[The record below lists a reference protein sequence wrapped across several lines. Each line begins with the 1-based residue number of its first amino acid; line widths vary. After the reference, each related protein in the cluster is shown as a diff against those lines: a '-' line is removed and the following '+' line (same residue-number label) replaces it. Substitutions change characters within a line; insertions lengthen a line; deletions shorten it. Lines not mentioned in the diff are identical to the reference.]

1 MLTKSLSK
9 DGGKIKSLQR
19 DCQFQRAITDACLE
33 HILMSS
39 ILIVRFCEII
49 NTAFSRTFFGKM
61 LHRKSSHRRCSVK

>member
-1 MLTKSLSK
+1 MGASEQLKKKKKWKMLTKSLSK

-39 ILIVRFCEII
+39 ILIVRFCE
-49 NTAFSRTFFGKM
+49 NN
-61 LHRKSSHRRCSVK
+61 

>member
-19 DCQFQRAITDACLE
+19 DCPFQRAITDACSE

-39 ILIVRFCEII
+39 ILIVRFCE
-49 NTAFSRTFFGKM
+49 NN
-61 LHRKSSHRRCSVK
+61 